1 MAGRVTP
8 CALFPVAATTV
19 RAERRILPLPGTSAI
34 VIAYYLA
41 TLLLFAGCCSV
52 PPLPPADL
60 SAAGWRVQQGQAV
73 WKPTSARP
81 ELAGEILFAT
91 NSTGDCF
98 VQFTKSPF
106 TLATAQ
112 IMNGSWQIEFG
123 GGKHSWRGRGEPPS
137 RFVWFQLPRAFSKQD
152 VGGSWSLERVM
163 TNSWRLKNRRTG
175 ESLEG
180 QLIP

>member
-1 MAGRVTP
+1 MIFDRNLFLNLNLSRVGIKIKK
-8 CALFPVAATTV
+8 AI
-19 RAERRILPLPGTSAI
+19 RIKKCCVWLLAI
-34 VIAYYLA
+34 LSC
-41 TLLLFAGCCSV
+41 AGCRSIS
-52 PPLPPADL
+52 PLPPADL

-73 WKPTSARP
+73 WKPTKSRP

-112 IMNGSWQIEFG
+112 IMNGSWQMDFG
-123 GGKHSWRGRGEPPS
+123 DGKHSWRGHGEPPP

-152 VGGSWSLERVM
+152 LGNSWSFERVM
-163 TNSWRLKNRRTG
+163 TNSWRLENRRTG

-180 QLIP
+180 RLIP